1 MLQIIPIREIDVRL
15 VPGPWPMP
23 EPMRSAVAA
32 HWQTLSARNPHLW
45 DGRILGVQAPGSP
58 GGIAIEDGV
67 LRGEAREDAYSAF
80 LTWRDGGF
88 AEIGIR
94 NLFGSALIASSDNA
108 LIYGIM
114 GGTTANAGSVYPP
127 GGSLEPR
134 DVTPDGRVDIERSI
148 TLELAEETGLEAS
161 EAEVEGMVAVFDG
174 PRISI
179 GRVFRFEQRAEELAA
194 RIRANLDRQEH
205 RELAD
210 VVPVRSGAEATAAGR
225 VPPFAEAIADLFQS
239 GWPEVT

>member
-1 MLQIIPIREIDVRL
+1 MLQIVPIREIDVRL
-15 VPGPWPMP
+15 VAGRWPMP
-23 EPMRSAVAA
+23 ETMRRAVAS
-32 HWQTLSARNPHLW
+32 HWQGLIADNPHLW
-45 DGRILGVQAPGSP
+45 DGRILGVQAPGTP
-58 GGIAIEDGV
+58 GGLTIENGV

-108 LIYGIM
+108 LIYGVM
-114 GGTTANAGSVYPP
+114 GGATANAGRVYPP

-134 DVTPDGRVDIERSI
+134 DVRPDGRVDIERSI
-148 TLELAEETGLEAS
+148 ALELTEETGLTAS
-161 EAEVEGMVAVFDG
+161 EAAVEGTVAVFDG

-179 GRVFRFEQRAEELAA
+179 GRVFRFRQNADELVA
-194 RIRANLDRQEH
+194 RIRANLDQQEH

-210 VVPVRSGAEATAAGR
+210 VIAVRSGAQVTAAGSA
-225 VPPFAEAIADLFQS
+225 PPFAVAIADMFQS
-239 GWPEVT
+239 GWPAVT